1 MLAQLVTVSFRPQNL
16 YIVEAKFA
24 LFICR
29 GVEDVPQTTEIAWN
43 FSTILI
49 PHLLKQLLSD
59 RVSLITLPQSSEFVW
74 ELLWGDIPKD
84 RFNFRSGLNHTA
96 SVDLLLNLFNTILI
110 FTIIDPWVSLAR
122 VVRWHNYIILVLF
135 ETIIFVLLS
144 SWKFYVRPKKT
155 VLIGLVE
162 ALFDITNFRWSH
174 QIRINNLFLFWFVLK
189 LLNDL
194 LRGVIDILLTP

>member
-1 MLAQLVTVSFRPQNL
+1 ML
-16 YIVEAKFA
+16 YIVEAEFA
-24 LFICR
+24 LFIFR
-29 GVEDVPQTTEIAWN
+29 AVEDVPQTTEIARD

-49 PHLLKQLLSD
+49 SHLLKQLPSN
-59 RVSLITLPQSSEFVW
+59 RVSMITLPQTYEFVW

-84 RFNFRSGLNHTA
+84 RFNFWSGLNHTA

-110 FTIIDPWVSLAR
+110 FTTIDPGVSLAR

>member
-1 MLAQLVTVSFRPQNL
+1 ML
-16 YIVEAKFA
+16 YIVEAEFA
-24 LFICR
+24 LFIFR
-29 GVEDVPQTTEIAWN
+29 AVEDVPQTTEIARD

-49 PHLLKQLLSD
+49 SHLLKQLPSN
-59 RVSLITLPQSSEFVW
+59 RVSMITLPQTYEFVW

-96 SVDLLLNLFNTILI
+96 SVDLLLILFNTILI
-110 FTIIDPWVSLAR
+110 FTTIDPGVSLAR

-162 ALFDITNFRWSH
+162 ALVDITNFRWSH

-194 LRGVIDILLTP
+194 LWGVIDILLTP